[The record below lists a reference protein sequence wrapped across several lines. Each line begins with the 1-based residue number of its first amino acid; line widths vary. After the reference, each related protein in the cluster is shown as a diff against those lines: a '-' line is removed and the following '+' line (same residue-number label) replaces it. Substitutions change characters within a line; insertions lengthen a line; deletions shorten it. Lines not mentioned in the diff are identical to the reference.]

1 MNHDKP
7 LFWICL
13 PVVHRLKLAS
23 PPVYQM
29 AFIRFV
35 SKPLVRWLSLASS
48 CVVIAVINRKNS
60 TRDACTSNGASSLP
74 FPHVL
79 LSHWHRLKIPLQS
92 YKQNVLRSGQNFRG
106 QPSSTHCDHRK
117 RVRMSLV
124 DSLLH

>member
-7 LFWICL
+7 LYWICL

-48 CVVIAVINRKNS
+48 CVVMAVIVWF
-60 TRDACTSNGASSLP
+60 G
-74 FPHVL
+74 VL
-79 LSHWHRLKIPLQS
+79 LSLGRSELS
-92 YKQNVLRSGQNFRG
+92 LRPWDLPNTATTTILNF
-106 QPSSTHCDHRK
+106 QPYYA
-117 RVRMSLV
+117 
-124 DSLLH
+124 